1 MKNLSIQDPNL
12 QEMAPIY
19 SIKCTHDCISAVCNA
34 LTTAMNTAV
43 QHRSLIGIDEYLSHF
58 GEMYGIPS
66 DTITHMQM
74 AVSSCLRKL
83 GYER

>member
-1 MKNLSIQDPNL
+1 MNQISTISEDL

-34 LTTAMNTAV
+34 LTTAMDTAV
-43 QHRSLIGIDEYLSHF
+43 RHHSLIGIDEYLSHF

-74 AVSSCLRKL
+74 AVSSCIRKL

>member
-1 MKNLSIQDPNL
+1 MNQISTISEDL

-34 LTTAMNTAV
+34 ITTAANTAV
-43 QHRSLIGIDEYLSHF
+43 QQHSLIGIDEYLSHF
-58 GEMYGIPS
+58 GETHGISS

-74 AVSSCLRKL
+74 AVSSCIRAL

>member
-1 MKNLSIQDPNL
+1 MKNLPIQDPNL
-12 QEMAPIY
+12 QETAPIY

-34 LTTAMNTAV
+34 MTTAMNTAI

-58 GEMYGIPS
+58 GETHGIPS
-66 DTITHMQM
+66 DTITHMQI
-74 AVSSCLRKL
+74 AVSNSLRAL